1 MRGTLTIAGVI
12 GILVLAAPAS
22 AEDYYVGAPGVDV
35 GIGSGYHHYRDR
47 DRGDHYRTEGF
58 DRSYG
63 ERGAV
68 AGVVG
73 IEVGV
78 VSGVFN
84 LESSGVRAPDWRPR
98 HDKHYHDA

>member
-63 ERGAV
+63 ERCRLTV
-68 AGVVG
+68 
-73 IEVGV
+73 I
-78 VSGVFN
+78 
-84 LESSGVRAPDWRPR
+84 R
-98 HDKHYHDA
+98 HSDGTTTRERRCHD